1 MLRRFYHCSCVLNNN
16 KRQGVKLCQML
27 NPKSK
32 KQWYPTQKADD
43 AGLPSIKSLTKIK
56 YEPGKRGIRRVAVLN
71 KLFMKSITDLMST
84 GTVSMKVV
92 GHGIEISK
100 VNVTPDFKT
109 VNVSWV
115 CKGNSSDEDTESL
128 LNSIAGPLRHELST
142 LRLMGEVPYIV
153 FVKDKQEAKL
163 VDLDRRLSMA
173 DYGEEYTPTE
183 IGHLL
188 KTNFTLHT
196 QLSPEMKAKIK
207 QLEEEEPIIEEPIPE
222 MTHNVFGLDH
232 AKIMNRLMA
241 ARKKTKDAWTS
252 LQDESPVISYRAM
265 NTVNSS
271 EAVDIGKQ
279 KQDLAEFLLKRQI
292 LQNKIHKRM
301 REERDA
307 VNVTSTDNEV
317 DDEQPYEEDYEEDDP
332 FSYDEK
338 YDTQNKI

>member
-1 MLRRFYHCSCVLNNN
+1 MLRRFYHCSCVLNN
-16 KRQGVKLCQML
+16 KKQGIKLCRML

-32 KQWYPTQKADD
+32 KQWYPGRPVEDV
-43 AGLPSIKSLTKIK
+43 GLPSIKSLTKVK
-56 YEPGKRGIRRVAVLN
+56 YEPGKQGVRRVAMLN

-100 VNVTPDFKT
+100 VNITPDFKT
-109 VNVSWV
+109 VKVSWV
-115 CKGNSSDEDTESL
+115 CKGNSSDEETENL

-142 LRLMGEVPYIV
+142 LRVMGEVPYII

-163 VDLDRRLSMA
+163 VDLDRRLFVA
-173 DYGEEYTPTE
+173 DYGEDYTPTE

-188 KTNFTLHT
+188 KTDFTLHT

-207 QLEEEEPIIEEPIPE
+207 QLEEEQPIIEEPIPE

-241 ARKKTKDAWTS
+241 VRKKTKDAWSS

-265 NTVNSS
+265 NTTNSS
-271 EAVDIGKQ
+271 EVVDVGKQ
-279 KQDLAEFLLKRQI
+279 KKDLAEFLLKRQI

-301 REERDA
+301 REDRDS
-307 VNVTSTDNEV
+307 VDVMTTEPEV
-317 DDEQPYEEDYEEDDP
+317 KEEQPYEDDYEEDDP
-332 FSYDEK
+332 FLYDEK
-338 YDTQNKI
+338 YDSKNML